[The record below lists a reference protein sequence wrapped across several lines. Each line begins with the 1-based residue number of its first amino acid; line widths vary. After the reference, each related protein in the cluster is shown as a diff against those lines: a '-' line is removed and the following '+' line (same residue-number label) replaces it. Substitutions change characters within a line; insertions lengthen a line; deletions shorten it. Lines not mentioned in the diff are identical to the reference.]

1 MAGKSKEDEP
11 LGWLDVLERTYDD
24 ERLSRTEARA
34 LSAWLEAQRL
44 SPSRRRALR
53 SEAFRFATQQ
63 AAGAGVGD
71 LLAWLE
77 GVLAR
82 VDAAVEA
89 QQPAPTAGAHAWF
102 GPGPDCLDALLEA
115 WRRVRE
121 RADVCVFTITDDRL
135 TREIEAAVRR
145 GVRVR
150 IVSDD
155 DKSEDLGS
163 DVDRLRAAGAQ
174 VVLDASEAHMHH
186 KFAVFDG
193 QQLVTGSFNW
203 TRSASEVNA
212 ENLGVTDDPRLVGA
226 FANEFERLWQRL
238 GDLRPDGSRT
248 DFR

>member
-1 MAGKSKEDEP
+1 M
-11 LGWLDVLERTYDD
+11 
-24 ERLSRTEARA
+24 
-34 LSAWLEAQRL
+34 
-44 SPSRRRALR
+44 
-53 SEAFRFATQQ
+53 
-63 AAGAGVGD
+63 
-71 LLAWLE
+71 
-77 GVLAR
+77 AR

-102 GPGPDCLDALLEA
+102 GPGPDCLGALLEA

-212 ENLGVTDDPRLVGA
+212 ENLVVTDDPRLVGA

>member
-1 MAGKSKEDEP
+1 MTHARSFRSRSTVLLLGLFVP
-11 LGWLDVLERTYDD
+11 LGGGCSSGPSTLAIEDVPSALGDAICTQLVECAQARSSGGISQLMLSESFVERCPQLIGLDL
-24 ERLSRTEARA
+24 
-34 LSAWLEAQRL
+34 
-44 SPSRRRALR
+44 
-53 SEAFRFATQQ
+53 
-63 AAGAGVGD
+63 GN
-71 LLAWLE
+71 
-77 GVLAR
+77 
-82 VDAAVEA
+82 
-89 QQPAPTAGAHAWF
+89 
-102 GPGPDCLDALLEA
+102 LDYL
-115 WRRVRE
+115 
-121 RADVCVFTITDDRL
+121 
-135 TREIEAAVRR
+135 IEAAVRR

-212 ENLGVTDDPRLVGA
+212 ENLVVTDDPRLVGA

>member
-89 QQPAPTAGAHAWF
+89 QQPAPTAGPTPGS
-102 GPGPDCLDALLEA
+102 GPGPTA
-115 WRRVRE
+115 WAR
-121 RADVCVFTITDDRL
+121 FS
-135 TREIEAAVRR
+135 RR
-145 GVRVR
+145 G
-150 IVSDD
+150 
-155 DKSEDLGS
+155 
-163 DVDRLRAAGAQ
+163 GAC
-174 VVLDASEAHMHH
+174 ASERTCACSRSPT
-186 KFAVFDG
+186 
-193 QQLVTGSFNW
+193 TG
-203 TRSASEVNA
+203 
-212 ENLGVTDDPRLVGA
+212 
-226 FANEFERLWQRL
+226 
-238 GDLRPDGSRT
+238 
-248 DFR
+248 

>member
-1 MAGKSKEDEP
+1 MGGNGQEQGP
-11 LGWLDVLERTYDD
+11 LGWLEVLERTYDD

-34 LSAWLEAQRL
+34 LGAWLEAQRL

-53 SEAFRFATQQ
+53 SEAFGFAARQ
-63 AAGAGVGD
+63 AQGAGVGD

-82 VDAAVEA
+82 VDAAIEA
-89 QQPAPTAGAHAWF
+89 QQPAPGVGAHAWF
-102 GPGPDCLDALLEA
+102 GPGTDCLRALLEA

-155 DKSEDLGS
+155 AKSEDPGS
-163 DVDRLRAAGAQ
+163 DVDRLRAAGAEI
-174 VVLDASEAHMHH
+174 VLDAGEAHMHH
-186 KFAVFDG
+186 KFAVFDRH
-193 QQLVTGSFNW
+193 QLVTGSFNW

-212 ENLGVTDDPRLVGA
+212 ENLVVTDDPRLVGA
-226 FANEFERLWQRL
+226 FEAEFERLWRRL
-238 GDLRPDGSRT
+238 GDLRPDGGRA

>member
-1 MAGKSKEDEP
+1 M
-11 LGWLDVLERTYDD
+11 
-24 ERLSRTEARA
+24 
-34 LSAWLEAQRL
+34 
-44 SPSRRRALR
+44 
-53 SEAFRFATQQ
+53 
-63 AAGAGVGD
+63 
-71 LLAWLE
+71 
-77 GVLAR
+77 
-82 VDAAVEA
+82 
-89 QQPAPTAGAHAWF
+89 
-102 GPGPDCLDALLEA
+102 
-115 WRRVRE
+115 
-121 RADVCVFTITDDRL
+121 FTITDDRL

-155 DKSEDLGS
+155 DKSEGLGS

-212 ENLGVTDDPRLVGA
+212 ENLVVTDDPRLVGA